1 MQCASSTTSS
11 PHRAAR
17 SGSCSA
23 RNRGLLRRSGL
34 TRSTSTA
41 SAASCSR
48 TAAHSSALAELMVT
62 ALIPAR
68 WAAAIWSR
76 ISASSGETITVGPA
90 PAARRSAVATKY
102 TADLPHPVR
111 WTTSTRSRR
120 STSASIASYCPSR
133 KSASGRPT
141 RVARACCAWVRIALT
156 LDDAGDTRRRASGR
170 GLHPPCARAHCCHRS
185 RGRPVR
191 SIPLWKNYC
200 RRAVG
205 PDMTTERIP
214 LSVLELAP
222 RSQGMTPQQALAE
235 STRLAQEV
243 DRLGYHRL
251 WVAEHHNTE
260 AFLSSATS
268 LLLGHFA
275 QHTERIR
282 LGSGG
287 VMLPNHAPLMVAEYY
302 GTLATLYGDR
312 FDLGLGRAPG
322 TDPLTA
328 AALRRGN
335 PELDGFAQ
343 EVADLAAYLDEEHPD
358 RKVRAYPGQG
368 TKIPL
373 WMLGSSVGGAQ
384 VAAALGLPFSFAS
397 HFAPQMIREAL
408 ALYRERFNPDAP
420 TAQVDRPTVMAGAG
434 ALVAP
439 TEDEARYL
447 FTTNQLMSVRIRTG
461 QSAPLDPP
469 VQDLAAVLPPQL
481 LQVAQDVMGINAV
494 GTPEQVAT
502 RLQEFADEHD
512 LDELIITTYVYDP
525 QLRRRS
531 FQLLAAEWGLSA

>member
-1 MQCASSTTSS
+1 M
-11 PHRAAR
+11 
-17 SGSCSA
+17 
-23 RNRGLLRRSGL
+23 
-34 TRSTSTA
+34 
-41 SAASCSR
+41 
-48 TAAHSSALAELMVT
+48 AE
-62 ALIPAR
+62 
-68 WAAAIWSR
+68 
-76 ISASSGETITVGPA
+76 
-90 PAARRSAVATKY
+90 
-102 TADLPHPVR
+102 
-111 WTTSTRSRR
+111 
-120 STSASIASYCPSR
+120 
-133 KSASGRPT
+133 
-141 RVARACCAWVRIALT
+141 
-156 LDDAGDTRRRASGR
+156 
-170 GLHPPCARAHCCHRS
+170 
-185 RGRPVR
+185 
-191 SIPLWKNYC
+191 N
-200 RRAVG
+200 
-205 PDMTTERIP
+205 RIP

-343 EVADLAAYLDEEHPD
+343 EVADLAAYLGEEDPD

-368 TKIPL
+368 TNIPM

-397 HFAPQMIREAL
+397 HFAPQMMTQAL
-408 ALYRERFNPDAP
+408 ELYRTRFTADAP
-420 TAQVDRPTVMAGAG
+420 TAQVREPRVMAGAVV
-434 ALVAP
+434 LVAP
-439 TEDEARYL
+439 TQEEAEYL
-447 FTTNQLMSVRIRTG
+447 FTTYKLMSLRIATG

-469 VQDLAAVLPPQL
+469 VDDLSKAVSPQV
-481 LQVAQDVMGINAV
+481 LQLADRTMMGIQAV

-502 RLQEFADEHD
+502 RLQEFADEHR
-512 LDELIITTYVYDP
+512 LDELIITTYAYDP

-531 FQLLAAEWGLSA
+531 FRLLAAEWGLTS